1 MSGDSFDRSKG
12 LLFGRGDRKMNL
24 DNGTSLDNQTQ
35 KCPATRTDIFDETSL
50 TAFLLS
56 RGIKIPSCH
65 HRYKGTRKE
74 RLELKLRLRPTNFS
88 SGHKFESEEGGKG
101 GFGKDGHMQK

>member
-1 MSGDSFDRSKG
+1 M
-12 LLFGRGDRKMNL
+12 
-24 DNGTSLDNQTQ
+24 SLDDGTRQPNQ
-35 KCPATRTDIFDETSL
+35 AVLRLEHILFDETSL

-65 HRYKGTRKE
+65 RRLKSTRKE
-74 RLELKLRLRPTNFS
+74 SVELKLRLRPTNFS
-88 SGHKFESEEGGKG
+88 SGHKFESEVGRKG

>member
-1 MSGDSFDRSKG
+1 
-12 LLFGRGDRKMNL
+12 MNL

-50 TAFLLS
+50 TALLLS

-65 HRYKGTRKE
+65 RRLKSTRKE
-74 RLELKLRLRPTNFS
+74 SMELKLRLRPTNFS
-88 SGHKFESEEGGKG
+88 SGHKFESEVGRKG